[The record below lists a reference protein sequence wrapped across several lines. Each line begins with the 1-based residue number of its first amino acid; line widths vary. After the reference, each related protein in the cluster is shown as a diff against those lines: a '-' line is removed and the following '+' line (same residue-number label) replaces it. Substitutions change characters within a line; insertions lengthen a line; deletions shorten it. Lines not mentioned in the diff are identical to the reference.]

1 MYINY
6 PATQSPFNIDALTE
20 DAVTI
25 TVTPDSTI
33 EHNMLRSVTE
43 GTTTLISATKESAS
57 YTITS
62 VKKDQA
68 THGITIFFDTVEC
81 AASEAPTTPKDNE
94 YASDPTIKNRFVENY
109 VKTDCLSAYYYI
121 TPKWSSFPGDPLLKA
136 EITAA
141 GGFSP
146 EMDLPALPSG
156 KTYDDYS
163 IKVYHYDGEAAMWKE
178 AAFEKVPDE
187 AKIRLKNQTEFSPFG
202 IVLTPSVKLTLNA
215 GDGSGTMTP
224 NPIATTKGGTVTVP
238 QSTFTAPANK
248 TFDYWEGTIN
258 EAHPDGKYQAGE
270 VLTLADDLTLTA
282 QWAGGFTV
290 TFDKNDNYSGLT
302 GKAEGD
308 MPQQFIKQS
317 DEEAGTAKLNANQF
331 TLKNHTFKGWS
342 KTPGNKAPD
351 FATDFKDQDKL
362 NTTTYHDQTD
372 LTLYAVWQRTHV
384 SVSYNANGG
393 SGTMAEQHAPVD
405 SSLPLSANKFTAP
418 ASNMMFAGWSKDSPT
433 GNIDFTD
440 GETVDVADDLNNT
453 DVTLYAV
460 WREKVTIHF
469 RPDSDS
475 GTGTGTM
482 TDQIVPSGA
491 PTALKKNTFKAPS
504 TAMAFAGWNDRQDG
518 NGNDYVDQGKYSFNG
533 DVYLYAQ
540 WGPAIT
546 ITYEPNSSDA
556 SGSMADQKVAAD
568 EDFKLSELAYTNP
581 AYDFKGW
588 AKTSSGTPV
597 YGDGDTVI
605 GGFPDDTTLY
615 AIWDKQGF
623 TGTVKVTGDVSGSS
637 GTAYVGETLTATVT
651 NETVFSQ
658 FEYVWKRDDGT
669 TLTAVDGHP
678 DQYIPK
684 ADDFGHDITCEV
696 TALEATKNPKT
707 KTSAPKEVGIDSSTK
722 RIINNGQT
730 EADYVVGLVEGMTY
744 TINNGAKQ
752 AVPGPVMPVTQQGI
766 YRFYK
771 DDALVGIVDV
781 ENWYT
786 VGYVNATSNNT
797 TSSNGTSNA
806 GSGTITAKATYD
818 GTERTLTTSTSIKD
832 TTTGEVVLQPYVSIG
847 GYDHVW
853 IAKQDSGVG
862 FYLTVKPSSGSYG
875 HVSLNN
881 GGYDSSSAERT
892 YRADPVN
899 NYAMYSII
907 FNRSSTSPRTADD
920 SHLGLW
926 SALCF
931 MSLAGATV
939 LLNGQRKRRKA
950 RR

>member
-1 MYINY
+1 MKKVL
-6 PATQSPFNIDALTE
+6 AL
-20 DAVTI
+20 I
-25 TVTPDSTI
+25 
-33 EHNMLRSVTE
+33 
-43 GTTTLISATKESAS
+43 
-57 YTITS
+57 
-62 VKKDQA
+62 
-68 THGITIFFDTVEC
+68 
-81 AASEAPTTPKDNE
+81 AAL
-94 YASDPTIKNRFVENY
+94 V
-109 VKTDCLSAYYYI
+109 
-121 TPKWSSFPGDPLLKA
+121 
-136 EITAA
+136 
-141 GGFSP
+141 
-146 EMDLPALPSG
+146 
-156 KTYDDYS
+156 
-163 IKVYHYDGEAAMWKE
+163 
-178 AAFEKVPDE
+178 
-187 AKIRLKNQTEFSPFG
+187 
-202 IVLTPSVKLTLNA
+202 
-215 GDGSGTMTP
+215 
-224 NPIATTKGGTVTVP
+224 
-238 QSTFTAPANK
+238 
-248 TFDYWEGTIN
+248 
-258 EAHPDGKYQAGE
+258 
-270 VLTLADDLTLTA
+270 
-282 QWAGGFTV
+282 
-290 TFDKNDNYSGLT
+290 
-302 GKAEGD
+302 
-308 MPQQFIKQS
+308 
-317 DEEAGTAKLNANQF
+317 
-331 TLKNHTFKGWS
+331 
-342 KTPGNKAPD
+342 
-351 FATDFKDQDKL
+351 
-362 NTTTYHDQTD
+362 
-372 LTLYAVWQRTHV
+372 
-384 SVSYNANGG
+384 
-393 SGTMAEQHAPVD
+393 
-405 SSLPLSANKFTAP
+405 
-418 ASNMMFAGWSKDSPT
+418 
-433 GNIDFTD
+433 
-440 GETVDVADDLNNT
+440 VA
-453 DVTLYAV
+453 
-460 WREKVTIHF
+460 
-469 RPDSDS
+469 
-475 GTGTGTM
+475 
-482 TDQIVPSGA
+482 
-491 PTALKKNTFKAPS
+491 
-504 TAMAFAGWNDRQDG
+504 AMAFAGWNDRQDG
-518 NGNDYVDQGKYSFNG
+518 EGKDYVDQGEYPFTG
-533 DVYLYAQ
+533 DTYLYAQ

-546 ITYEPNSSDA
+546 VTYEPNSPDA
-556 SGSMADQKVAAD
+556 TGTMADQKVAAD
-568 EDFKLSELAYTNP
+568 EDFKLSELGFTNP
-581 AYDFKGW
+581 AYEFKGW

-597 YGDGDTVI
+597 YDDGDTII

-615 AIWDKQGF
+615 AIWDKKGF

-678 DQYIPK
+678 EQYIPK

-892 YRADPVN
+892 YRVDPVN
-899 NYAMYSII
+899 AYAMYSIV